1 MKTAYVVLGMHRSG
15 TSSVAGALVQL
26 GATAPLTLMSPK
38 PENPKGFWESE
49 AIMEFNDRLLALC
62 GSSWRDW
69 RALDTTPL
77 LDFDEAPGLRQ
88 EALAVLD
95 AEFGQCDRI
104 VLKDPRMC
112 RLFPFWAQVLSLG
125 DYRPVVITPLRSP
138 SEVAASLAA
147 RNEMSLQ
154 FGWRLWLQHV
164 LSAERD
170 TRGFHRH
177 FMAWDAFLSD
187 WRGQVAIMDE
197 RLGQAFEI
205 TAEAEQSMST
215 FLAPELKHHSVS
227 RDPAMSA
234 LPHEVYKAL
243 LSLAESGENF
253 EAMQRLSF
261 LDAAFADVAQL
272 FSDAL

>member
-1 MKTAYVVLGMHRSG
+1 
-15 TSSVAGALVQL
+15 
-26 GATAPLTLMSPK
+26 
-38 PENPKGFWESE
+38 
-49 AIMEFNDRLLALC
+49 
-62 GSSWRDW
+62 
-69 RALDTTPL
+69 
-77 LDFDEAPGLRQ
+77 
-88 EALAVLD
+88 
-95 AEFGQCDRI
+95 
-104 VLKDPRMC
+104 MC
-112 RLFPFWAQVLSLG
+112 RLFPFWAEVLALG
-125 DYRPVVITPLRSP
+125 AYRTLVITPLRSP

-205 TAEAEQSMST
+205 TAEAERSMST

-227 RDPAMSA
+227 RDPAVSA
-234 LPHEVYKAL
+234 LPHEVYTAL
-243 LSLAESGENF
+243 LSLAESGENL

-261 LDAAFADVAQL
+261 LDAAFSDISRL
-272 FSDAL
+272 FSDAP